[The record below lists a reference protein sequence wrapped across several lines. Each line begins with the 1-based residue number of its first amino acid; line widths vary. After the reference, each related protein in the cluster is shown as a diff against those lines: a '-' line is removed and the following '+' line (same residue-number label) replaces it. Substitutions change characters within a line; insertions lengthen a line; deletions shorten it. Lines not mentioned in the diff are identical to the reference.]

1 MTLPALHSV
10 NAWAV
15 TRTSVSR
22 NTRNSPVFILCI
34 YLSKGFLLN
43 GETLKALTNLAN
55 VAASVREYWLICGGI
70 DVLPLLIIQIEQNFS
85 LRIYETF
92 VSTFSDRN

>member
-1 MTLPALHSV
+1 MA
-10 NAWAV
+10 
-15 TRTSVSR
+15 
-22 NTRNSPVFILCI
+22 NT
-34 YLSKGFLLN
+34 
-43 GETLKALTNLAN
+43 
-55 VAASVREYWLICGGI
+55 AASLHVHWLICGGI